1 MTSYKVEVL
10 ATGEKNYSGNGLRFA
25 TKEQAEE
32 YALDLMGR
40 WTAVEQ
46 YRVLESEEP
55 VNR

>member
-25 TKEQAEE
+25 TNEKAVE
-32 YALDLMGR
+32 YAEDLMGR
-40 WTAVEQ
+40 WFAVEK

>member
-10 ATGEKNYSGNGLRFA
+10 ATGEKSYSGNGLRFA
-25 TKEQAEE
+25 TTEKAVE
-32 YALDLMGR
+32 YAEDLMGR
-40 WTAVEQ
+40 WFAVEK